1 MTTKNDLEARLMPIS
16 IHAAAAAAN
25 DQLTCCHL
33 SSTKPSCLRILGA
46 ARPWRHKLQPCAF
59 LEARVGRDA
68 AHRTRNLPTHPTHGC
83 ITLFCGFDEMLI
95 ASRPDERPR
104 ANAIAPFFAIA
115 ISIAIGAGR

>member
-1 MTTKNDLEARLMPIS
+1 MTTKNDLAVRLMPTS
-16 IHAAAAAAN
+16 IHAAAAGAN

-33 SSTKPSCLRILGA
+33 GSTKPSCLRIFGA
-46 ARPWRHKLQPCAF
+46 VRPGRHKPKPGDF
-59 LEARVGRDA
+59 LEARMGRDA

>member
-1 MTTKNDLEARLMPIS
+1 MTIKNDLAARLMPITPFVD
-16 IHAAAAAAN
+16 AKAAN
-25 DQLTCCHL
+25 DQLTRCL
-33 SSTKPSCLRILGA
+33 TYPDELSCLRIFGA
-46 ARPWRHKLQPCAF
+46 VRPWRHKPKPGDI
-59 LEARVGRDA
+59 LEARMGRDA